1 MSFVEVRLREDVE
14 RGAEGGP
21 GFRTTIIPLASGH
34 EQRNIDWEFER
45 GQWDLAYGV
54 TNKVTYSEV
63 LAFFRARRGRAIGF
77 RFKDFVD
84 YELDETVQFAAGNGT
99 ATKFQLYKWYGGY
112 STGYRRPIQKPVT
125 GTVEIYV
132 GGVLQTS
139 GVSVNYTNG
148 VVTFTS
154 APADGAVI
162 SAAGEFDVPV
172 RFDIDVLR
180 ANVIWENAA
189 SFPSIPVV
197 EIRQPFGS
205 LV

>member
-21 GFRTTIIPLASGH
+21 GFRTTVIPLASGH

-45 GQWDLAYGV
+45 GEWDLAYGI
-54 TNKVTYSEV
+54 TDKVTYSEV

-84 YELDETVQFAAGNGT
+84 YQLDEASQFAVGNGT
-99 ATKFQLYKWYGGY
+99 ATKFQLYKWYGGFG
-112 STGYRRPIQKPVT
+112 TGYRRPIQKPVT
-125 GTVEIYV
+125 GTVGIYV
-132 GGVLQTS
+132 GGVLQPS

-148 VVTFTS
+148 VVTFEA
-154 APADGAVI
+154 APAGGAVI
-162 SAAGEFDVPV
+162 SADGEFDVPV
-172 RFDIDVLR
+172 RFNIDTLR
-180 ANVIWENAA
+180 ANVVWENAA
-189 SFPSIPVV
+189 SFPNIPVI

-205 LV
+205 LA